1 MHKNSISLNQLSLE
15 QPIALVFGTE
25 LTGITK
31 DVEDVAD
38 EFVTLPMFGFTESF
52 NISVCAALC
61 MYELRNK
68 LENSG
73 ISFGLTEAEKKDI
86 YIEWLKASI
95 KKHDLVIKEFDLKY
109 SENPI
114 K

>member
-1 MHKNSISLNQLSLE
+1 MLH
-15 QPIALVFGTE
+15 LV
-25 LTGITK
+25 
-31 DVEDVAD
+31 
-38 EFVTLPMFGFTESF
+38 
-52 NISVCAALC
+52 
-61 MYELRNK
+61 
-68 LENSG
+68 
-73 ISFGLTEAEKKDI
+73 EKKDI